1 MKTPPTIAE
10 LSSMPGRDYMD
21 EIKARMNIEPDWKLM
36 TDPAIIERTRWAL
49 TTLIDSITEQK
60 QRARQNGTLEQNWV
74 RTVDRMRAIAIMRLD
89 RLPWA
94 DRTTVRLSR
103 EEES

>member
-21 EIKARMNIEPDWKLM
+21 EVKARMGRNPDWAVMIK
-36 TDPAIIERTRWAL
+36 PEVIERTRWAL

-60 QRARQNGTLEQNWV
+60 QRARQNGTLEQNWA